1 MVRRLLQTSR
11 TNDTE
16 LSYAL
21 SLRSVAVKCMLQL
34 RTQYLS
40 SLRQTLIDRKKIDH
54 SSNCGNISTY
64 IMCNMISHV
73 LTNYSK

>member
-1 MVRRLLQTSR
+1 
-11 TNDTE
+11 
-16 LSYAL
+16 
-21 SLRSVAVKCMLQL
+21 MLQL

-40 SLRQTLIDRKKIDH
+40 SLRQTLIDRKTIDH

-73 LTNYSK
+73 LTN

>member
-1 MVRRLLQTSR
+1 
-11 TNDTE
+11 
-16 LSYAL
+16 
-21 SLRSVAVKCMLQL
+21 MLQL

-40 SLRQTLIDRKKIDH
+40 SLRQTLIDRKTIDH